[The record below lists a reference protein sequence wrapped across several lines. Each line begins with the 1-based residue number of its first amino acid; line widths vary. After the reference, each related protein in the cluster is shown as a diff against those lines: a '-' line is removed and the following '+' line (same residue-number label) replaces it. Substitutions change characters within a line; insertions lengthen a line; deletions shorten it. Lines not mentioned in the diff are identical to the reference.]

1 MSDMKFTVAVVGAGV
16 IGGMIS
22 RELTRYGVKTVI
34 LERGNDVAL
43 GASKANSG
51 IVHGGYDPEP
61 DTLKAK
67 LNTLGVE
74 KLFKA
79 ASELN
84 VPIKRNGSLVCAFSE
99 EEKAH
104 LDMLYA
110 RGIENGITALEII
123 DGDKARVL
131 ETNLSESVVAAL
143 WVKNAGIVCPY
154 ELTVASVGNAM
165 DNGAE
170 LLTNF
175 EVVSINNENG
185 VFKISSGDGRTVY
198 SDYVINCAGAYSGKI
213 AALVG
218 DDSIEII
225 PRAGEYL
232 LLDKAE
238 GERVSHTI
246 FQVPTKEGK
255 GILVSPTVDGNLLTG
270 PTAVAVASPENK
282 ETTADGMSTVMR
294 LASKSV
300 PTVNFRSVIT
310 SFTGVRA
317 SEKSG
322 DFIIDESSA
331 CANFINVAAIDSPG
345 LTCCVSIA
353 EYVVDILKCIG
364 LTLQMSDSFNG
375 KRADP
380 HFFRKM
386 NDDEKNEYIKSNP
399 TYGRIVCRC
408 EGISEGE
415 MRYAVKT
422 NPPASD
428 LDGVKRRTRAGMG
441 RCQGGFCSPTVM
453 KLIAEE
459 RGIGKEQVTKNGG
472 GSYIVTEKL

>member
-1 MSDMKFTVAVVGAGV
+1 MSSVKYTVAVIGGGV

-34 LERGNDVAL
+34 LEKGNDVAL

-61 DTLKAK
+61 NTLKAK
-67 LNTLGVE
+67 LNTSGVE

-104 LDMLYA
+104 LVLLYN

-123 DGDKARVL
+123 DGDKAREL
-131 ETNLSESVVAAL
+131 EENLSERVVAAL

-154 ELTVASVGNAM
+154 ELTVAAIGNAM
-165 DNGAE
+165 DNGAV
-170 LLTNF
+170 LVTDF
-175 EVVSINNENG
+175 EVAAINKNDVFEIVSA
-185 VFKISSGDGRTVY
+185 DGRQIL

-213 AALVG
+213 ASLVG

-238 GERVSHTI
+238 GCRVKHTI

-255 GILVSPTVDGNLLTG
+255 GILVTPTVDGNLLTG
-270 PTAVAVASPENK
+270 PTASVVISPDNK
-282 ETTADGMSTVMR
+282 ETTSDGMNKVNT
-294 LASKSV
+294 LALKSV
-300 PTVNFRSVIT
+300 PTVNFRNVIT

-317 SEKSG
+317 SNKGG
-322 DFIIDESSA
+322 DFVIAQSSA
-331 CANFINVAAIDSPG
+331 CTNFINVAAIDSPG

-353 EYVVDILKCIG
+353 EYVMDVIKDAG
-364 LTLQMSDSFNG
+364 LNLELNADFNG
-375 KRADP
+375 NRNDP

-386 NDDEKNEYIKSNP
+386 NDDEKNEFIKANP

>member
-1 MSDMKFTVAVVGAGV
+1 MSNVKYTAAVIGGGV
-16 IGGMIS
+16 IGGMVS
-22 RELTRYGVKTVI
+22 RELARYGVKTVI
-34 LERGNDVAL
+34 LEKGHDIAL

-61 DTLKAK
+61 NTLKAK
-67 LNTLGVE
+67 LNASGVE
-74 KLFKA
+74 KLFEA

-104 LDMLYA
+104 LDLLYK
-110 RGIENGITALEII
+110 RGFENGITALEII
-123 DGDKARVL
+123 DGDKAREL
-131 ETNLSESVVAAL
+131 EENLSENVVAAL

-154 ELTVASVGNAM
+154 ELTVASIGNAM
-165 DNGAE
+165 DNGAS
-170 LLTNF
+170 LITDF
-175 EVVSINNENG
+175 EVTAINKNDAFEIVS
-185 VFKISSGDGRTVY
+185 KDGKKVLA
-198 SDYVINCAGAYSGKI
+198 DYVINCAGAYSGKI
-213 AALVG
+213 ASLVG

-232 LLDKAE
+232 LLDKTE
-238 GERVSHTI
+238 GLRVKHTI

-270 PTAVAVASPENK
+270 PTAAVVASPDNK
-282 ETTADGMSTVMR
+282 ETTLSGMNAVNT
-294 LASKSV
+294 LALKSV
-300 PTVNFRSVIT
+300 PTVNFRNVIT
-310 SFTGVRA
+310 SFTGVR
-317 SEKSG
+317 SSTRGG
-322 DFIIDESSA
+322 DFIIGESAA
-331 CANFINVAAIDSPG
+331 CSQFINVAAIDSPG

-353 EYVVDILKCIG
+353 EYVMDVLEDAGLK
-364 LTLQMSDSFNG
+364 LELNADFNG
-375 KRADP
+375 KRDDP

-386 NDDEKNEYIKSNP
+386 NDDEKNEFIKSNP

-415 MRYAVKT
+415 MRYAIRT
-422 NPPASD
+422 NPPATD

>member
-1 MSDMKFTVAVVGAGV
+1 MNDMKYTVAVVGVGV
-16 IGGMIS
+16 IGGMIG
-22 RELTRYGVKTVI
+22 RELTRYGIKTVL
-34 LERGNDVAL
+34 LEKGNDVAL

-61 DTLKAK
+61 GTLKAK
-67 LNTLGVE
+67 LNALGVE
-74 KLFKA
+74 KLFETA
-79 ASELN
+79 HELS
-84 VPIKRNGSLVCAFSE
+84 VPIKRNESLVCAFSE
-99 EEKAH
+99 EEKVH
-104 LDMLYA
+104 LDTLYK
-110 RGIENGITALEII
+110 RGIENGIISLEII
-123 DGDKARVL
+123 DGDKARTL
-131 ETNLSESVVAAL
+131 ENKLSESVVAAL

-165 DNGAE
+165 DNGAS
-170 LLTNF
+170 LVTDF
-175 EVVSINNENG
+175 EVVGISKNDG
-185 VFKISSGDGRTVY
+185 VFEISSKDGRSVY
-198 SDYVINCAGAYSGKI
+198 ADYVINCAGAYSGNI
-213 AALVG
+213 ASLVG
-218 DDSIEII
+218 DDSIDII

-232 LLDKAE
+232 LLDKGE
-238 GERVSHTI
+238 GERVSRTI

-270 PTAVAVASPENK
+270 PTAAVVDSAESK
-282 ETTADGMSTVMR
+282 DTTSAGMNTVMR

-300 PTVNFRSVIT
+300 PSVNFRNVIT
-310 SFTGVRA
+310 SFTGVR
-317 SEKSG
+317 SSVKSG
-322 DFIIDESSA
+322 DFIIEESKA
-331 CANFINVAAIDSPG
+331 CSNFVNVAAIDSPG

-353 EYVVDILKCIG
+353 EYVMDILKGAG
-364 LTLQMSDSFNG
+364 LTLEQNASFNG
-375 KRADP
+375 KRNDP

-386 NDDEKNEYIKSNP
+386 NDDEKNAFIKENP

-415 MRYAVKT
+415 MRYAVRT
-422 NPPASD
+422 NPPARD

-472 GSYIVTEKL
+472 GSYIVTDKL

>member
-1 MSDMKFTVAVVGAGV
+1 MSDMKFTVAVVGGGV

-22 RELTRYGVKTVI
+22 RELTRYGVGTVI
-34 LERGNDVAL
+34 LEKGNDVAL

-61 DTLKAK
+61 NTLKAK

-104 LDMLYA
+104 LDVLYE
-110 RGIENGITALEII
+110 RGLENGITALEII
-123 DGDKARVL
+123 DGDKAREL
-131 ETNLSESVVAAL
+131 EKHLSESVVAAL

-170 LLTNF
+170 LLTSF
-175 EVVSINNENG
+175 EVVGIKKENG
-185 VFKISSGDGRTVY
+185 VFELSSADGRAVY

-213 AALVG
+213 ASLVG
-218 DDSIEII
+218 DESVEII

-238 GERVSHTI
+238 GGRVSHTI

-270 PTAVAVASPENK
+270 PTAAVVTAPENR
-282 ETTADGMSTVMR
+282 ETTSDGMSTVMR

-300 PTVNFRSVIT
+300 PTVNFRNVIT
-310 SFTGVRA
+310 SFVGVR
-317 SEKSG
+317 SSVKSG
-322 DFIIDESSA
+322 DFIIGESSA
-331 CANFINVAAIDSPG
+331 CAKFINVAAIDSPG

-353 EYVVDILKCIG
+353 EYVMGVLKDAG
-364 LTLQMSDSFNG
+364 LKLELNADFNG
-375 KRADP
+375 NRNDP

-386 NDDEKNEYIKSNP
+386 NDDEKNEFIKRNP

-415 MRYAVKT
+415 MRYAIKT

-428 LDGVKRRTRAGMG
+428 LDGVKRRVRAGMG

>member
-1 MSDMKFTVAVVGAGV
+1 MSNKKYTVAVIGGGV

-34 LERGNDVAL
+34 LEKGNDVAL

-61 DTLKAK
+61 GTLKAK

-74 KLFKA
+74 KLFSA

-104 LDMLYA
+104 LEMLYK
-110 RGIENGITALEII
+110 RGHENGIFSLEII
-123 DGDKARVL
+123 DGDKAREL
-131 ETNLSESVVAAL
+131 EENLSKRVVAAL

-154 ELTVASVGNAM
+154 ELTVAAIGNAM

-175 EVVSINNENG
+175 EVVYIGKKAAFEI
-185 VFKISSGDGRTVY
+185 VSGDGKTVY
-198 SDYVINCAGAYSGKI
+198 ADYVINCAGAYSGKV
-213 AALVG
+213 ASLVG
-218 DDSIEII
+218 DNSIEII
-225 PRAGEYL
+225 PRAGEYM
-232 LLDKAE
+232 LLDKTE
-238 GERVSHTI
+238 GGRVSHTI
-246 FQVPTKEGK
+246 FQVPTKDGK

-270 PTAVAVASPENK
+270 PTAIAVDSPENK
-282 ETTADGMSTVMR
+282 ETTVEGLNKVGS
-294 LASKSV
+294 LALKSV
-300 PTVNFRSVIT
+300 PTVNFRNVIT

-317 SEKSG
+317 SSKCG
-322 DFIIDESSA
+322 DFIIRESAA
-331 CANFINVAAIDSPG
+331 CQRFINVAAIDSPG

-353 EYVVDILKCIG
+353 EYVMGVLESVGLK
-364 LTLQMSDSFNG
+364 LELNADFDG
-375 KRADP
+375 KRNDS

-386 NDDEKNEYIKSNP
+386 NDDEKNEFIKSNP

-415 MRYAVKT
+415 MRYAVTT

-472 GSYIVTEKL
+472 GSYIVT